1 MASSPG
7 GVKLQG
13 VRSGSPAEVAGIKG
27 GDILV
32 KIGPDDVKDLYAMT
46 AALQKYRPGDVV
58 DIVIKRGEDLL
69 TLKATLGRRGG

>member
-1 MASSPG
+1 
-7 GVKLQG
+7 
-13 VRSGSPAEVAGIKG
+13 
-27 GDILV
+27 
-32 KIGPDDVKDLYAMT
+32 MT